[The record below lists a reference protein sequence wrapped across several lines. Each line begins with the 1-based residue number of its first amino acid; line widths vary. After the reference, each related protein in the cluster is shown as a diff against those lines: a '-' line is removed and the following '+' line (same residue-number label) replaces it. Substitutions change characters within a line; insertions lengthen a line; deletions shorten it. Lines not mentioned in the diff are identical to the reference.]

1 MKVRDEKGRKNMEL
15 TRITILKQVFP
26 AICMMVFLSL
36 YTIIDGAFI
45 SKLVGLDA
53 LASSNI
59 AFPYVNF
66 LLGISIMLGAGG
78 CALIMRKVG
87 EGDLETATKEFSLLI
102 LTAIV
107 IGGFIMVMSMIFLD
121 EIIAFLGTPDHLY
134 DLVKSYITP
143 FIIFAIPTIL
153 KFIMEQFL
161 IATNHANLVLL
172 CTVLGG
178 ICNILLDYI
187 FIKLFDMGL
196 KGAGFATGMGYFIPT
211 FIGFIF
217 FINPKRMLHFTK
229 PSKDIK
235 MILKAC
241 ANGSSEM
248 ITQCSNGI
256 VTFLFNLT
264 TLKYFGEEG
273 VSTITI
279 FLYIQFLVSAIF
291 MGYSIGIAPKIS
303 YFYGNQNK
311 EALKNIFRFSLQFVG
326 VASVVAYLLVNWN
339 QIKLVSLFATPETET
354 FILAIE
360 GLRLYSIAFLLL
372 GIPIF
377 ISSMFTAF
385 SNGTISAFIS
395 IFRALICESI
405 AIIVFPF
412 LFPIE
417 FLWLSV
423 PFAQICSCILCY
435 FLYIRYGRKY
445 FV

>member
-1 MKVRDEKGRKNMEL
+1 MEL
-15 TRITILKQVFP
+15 KKGTILKQVFP
-26 AICMMVFLSL
+26 AICMMIFLSL

-45 SKLVGLDA
+45 SQLVGLDA
-53 LASSNI
+53 LAATNI

-78 CALIMRKVG
+78 CALIMIKVG

-107 IGGFIMVMSMIFLD
+107 IGGLIMIISVIFLD
-121 EIIAFLGTPDHLY
+121 EIIAFLGTPEHLY
-134 DLVKSYITP
+134 HLVKSYIIP

-161 IATNHANLVLL
+161 IATNHANLALL
-172 CTVLGG
+172 CTILGG
-178 ICNILLDYI
+178 ICNIILDYI
-187 FIKLFDMGL
+187 FLKWFEMGL
-196 KGAGFATGMGYFIPT
+196 KGAAFATGLGYFIPT
-211 FIGFIF
+211 LIGLIF

-241 ANGSSEM
+241 GNGSSEM
-248 ITQCSNGI
+248 ITQCSNGM

-279 FLYIQFLVSAIF
+279 FLYIQFLVSAVF
-291 MGYSIGIAPKIS
+291 MGYSIGIAPKMS
-303 YFYGNQNK
+303 YFYGNKNK
-311 EALKNIFRFSLQFVG
+311 EALKNMFRFSLQFICI
-326 VASVVAYLLVNWN
+326 ASVLAYLLVNWN
-339 QIKLVSLFATPETET
+339 KERLVSLFATAETTT
-354 FILAIE
+354 FTLAIE
-360 GLRLYSIAFLLL
+360 GLQLYSIAFLLL
-372 GIPIF
+372 GFPVF

-385 SNGTISAFIS
+385 SNGKISAFIS

-412 LFPIE
+412 LFPIK

-435 FLYIRYGRKY
+435 FLYIRYGKKY
-445 FV
+445 FVLKFCVF